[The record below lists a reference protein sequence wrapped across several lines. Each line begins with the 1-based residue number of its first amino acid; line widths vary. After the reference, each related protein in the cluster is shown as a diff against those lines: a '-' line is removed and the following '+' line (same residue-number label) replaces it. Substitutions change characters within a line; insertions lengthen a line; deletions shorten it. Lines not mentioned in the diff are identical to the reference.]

1 METETERVRQ
11 VYRKERAEDMTE
23 QAEQRWGE
31 WRSQTLEDADLT
43 RELEEIQGNEIG
55 RAHV

>member
-43 RELEEIQGNEIG
+43 RELEEIQGNEEAI
-55 RAHV
+55 